1 MIIQSLN
8 DSIETSITL
17 GIFKSYKIALL
28 YHIFNGILQLFPITK
43 CYELS
48 NFNNCRLSTNPYPI
62 NDRPRGDNDIKSVL
76 YHRQNIIQKGYTE
89 PIWLIFTK
97 NNFILLD
104 GVHRIV
110 ATYLE
115 NKQNIKA
122 FVITL

>member
-48 NFNNCRLSTNPYPI
+48 NFNIINFSHCEGNFLFRLI
-62 NDRPRGDNDIKSVL
+62 NN
-76 YHRQNIIQKGYTE
+76 NI
-89 PIWLIFTK
+89 
-97 NNFILLD
+97 FINRS
-104 GVHRIV
+104 G
-110 ATYLE
+110 
-115 NKQNIKA
+115 
-122 FVITL
+122 